1 MGRPVTLSKGDKTVD
16 IKCED
21 VWREISNYLDDTV
34 DPTLQAIMTRH
45 FSECRECKSVLDGM
59 RNVVA
64 LYGNERLF
72 EPVGDF
78 HRRLHN
84 WLTNKVEGPKGS
96 WWGWVAA
103 IGFAGAVAASV
114 ALVAAFH
121 QLPPQARAN
130 MSQPAQQVPQRLVA
144 VVDSG
149 KLFHNPDCPLM
160 HGKYRMVTPQEAI
173 REGYTPCTRC
183 LGEDLRHAESAT
195 PDVELG
201 ENGGQMSGARRDP
214 LPAANR

>member
-1 MGRPVTLSKGDKTVD
+1 MDITCETV
-16 IKCED
+16 C
-21 VWREISNYLDDTV
+21 REISDYLDDTV
-34 DPTLQAIMTRH
+34 DSTLQAIMTRH
-45 FSECRECKSVLDGM
+45 FSECRQCKSLLDGM

-72 EPVGDF
+72 EPAGDF
-78 HRRLHN
+78 DRRLRM
-84 WLTNKVEGPKGS
+84 WLTERVEGRRGA

-103 IGFAGAVAASV
+103 IGLTGTVAASV

-121 QLPPQARAN
+121 QVPAQPRAE
-130 MSQPAQQVPQRLVA
+130 MSQPARQVPQQLVA
-144 VVDSG
+144 VVESG

-183 LGEDLRHAESAT
+183 LGEDLRSAESAT
-195 PDVELG
+195 PNVELG
-201 ENGGQMSGARRDP
+201 NSEGTIGAGTINGP
-214 LPAANR
+214 LRAASR